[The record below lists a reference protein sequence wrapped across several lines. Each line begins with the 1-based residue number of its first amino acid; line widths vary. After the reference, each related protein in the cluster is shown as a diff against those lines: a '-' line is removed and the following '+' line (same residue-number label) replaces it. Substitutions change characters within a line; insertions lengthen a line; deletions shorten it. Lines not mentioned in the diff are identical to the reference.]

1 MPSAAPNPTAIP
13 SDPVRGAHG
22 EVQETPQAIKDQ
34 IRGSSNTLEAVGP
47 ASKASSSKDGH
58 QSPNTLLNNG
68 PRTGADSPEVGKE
81 GADSGPVQ
89 EPGQAVGRGGAGNLT
104 RRMTRL
110 LNQQIS
116 HDAASVPLA
125 WMALLT
131 GMVDALVYSRSQVWT
146 GFQTGNMVQF
156 SQNIAQWMLPQ
167 AEKFPLLT
175 LERVLSILSF
185 LLGSFLG
192 ALGGRRFGDRRRA
205 WQVTTALIQS
215 ISLWGAAGILL
226 SRPEDEAPS
235 FRYYPGVI
243 VLTAF
248 SMGLQSISA
257 QKLVSPAF
265 ATTVAFTATL
275 TQIASDPYL
284 FALTLSPFEAHRQRA
299 KNDPGSASANG
310 ASSGAPKAPATTGR
324 DRRLLAIFALCTGA
338 GVAEMLLYSDAGLR
352 GGMAIAAGFKLVL
365 AALWL
370 IPQGQDPKPKA
381 EVGGA

>member
-34 IRGSSNTLEAVGP
+34 IQGSSNTLEAVGP
-47 ASKASSSKDGH
+47 SSKASSSKDGH
-58 QSPNTLLNNG
+58 QSPNTLLNNAA
-68 PRTGADSPEVGKE
+68 RTGANSPQVGKE
-81 GADSGPVQ
+81 RAGSGPVQ
-89 EPGQAVGRGGAGNLT
+89 EPGQA
-104 RRMTRL
+104 
-110 LNQQIS
+110 IS

-284 FALTLSPFEAHRQRA
+284 FALTLSPFEAHRRRA
-299 KNDPGSASANG
+299 KNDPGSVSANAASSG
-310 ASSGAPKAPATTGR
+310 APKAPATTASSGAPKAPATTGR